1 MGSDPYL
8 APEVC
13 NEIKYDPQPADV
25 WSLAIIFC
33 CMSLRRFPWK
43 APRLSDKSFKLF
55 CARPDEPQQT
65 QLHAPALP
73 TSKAYQQ
80 RPSSSSKSNETM
92 TQAQGSHGHTDEPE
106 RNAQNLHP
114 SASSRD
120 GELKGPIRLLR
131 LLPRES
137 RTIIGRMLELDPK
150 KRATIEEIWQ
160 DPWVA
165 SSQVC
170 RQDEDGTHHK
180 STNHIHTLE
189 GQVGGSAQSSRKSTK

>member
-55 CARPDEPQQT
+55 CSRPDEPQPQS
-65 QLHAPALP
+65 QAGNLP
-73 TSKAYQQ
+73 TSKAHQQ
-80 RPSSSSKSNETM
+80 RPGSSPKAPETNSG
-92 TQAQGSHGHTDEPE
+92 AGHEDEPE
-106 RNAQNLHP
+106 HNAQISH
-114 SASSRD
+114 SSGMSKD

-137 RTIIGRMLELDPK
+137 RAIIGRMLELDPK
-150 KRATIEEIWQ
+150 KRATIQEIWE
-160 DPWVA
+160 DPWI
-165 SSQVC
+165 SGSQMC
-170 RQDEDGTHHK
+170 RQDDDGTVHK
-180 STNHIHTLE
+180 ATNHVHTLE
-189 GQVGGSAQSSRKSTK
+189 GQVGGSAQSSRKSAK